1 MHVRTV
7 EAEEAPRY
15 KDRFGLR
22 LGLAYARGLRK
33 EAGEAIASAR
43 SIAPFTSVYDLAR
56 RVAPLRKQELVMLAQ
71 IGALN
76 SLGDTTHR
84 RDALWQAE
92 YAGKP
97 SGSLFKDIPEEQ
109 EQWKSAPL
117 FQMTTEE
124 RLVADYRGT
133 GMTVGR
139 HPMSSHR
146 EMLTGMGVS
155 TASDLRFTPQGQSA
169 RIAGCVISRQR
180 PGTAKG
186 FGFLSIED
194 ETGVSRA
201 IIHPDLFERERSL
214 LSYGK
219 FLQIEGPLQNENG
232 LVSIRASEVL
242 PLTISAADVRS
253 HDFH

>member
-1 MHVRTV
+1 
-7 EAEEAPRY
+7 
-15 KDRFGLR
+15 
-22 LGLAYARGLRK
+22 
-33 EAGEAIASAR
+33 
-43 SIAPFTSVYDLAR
+43 LAR

-71 IGALN
+71 I
-76 SLGDTTHR
+76 
-84 RDALWQAE
+84 DALWQAE
-92 YAGKP
+92 YARKP

-109 EQWKSAPL
+109 EQWKATSL
-117 FQMTTEE
+117 FQITTEE

-139 HPMSSHR
+139 HPMSHHR
-146 EMLTGMGVS
+146 EMLAGMGVS
-155 TASDLRFTPQGQSA
+155 TASDLGLLPQGQRA

-201 IIHPDLFERERSL
+201 IIHPDLFEKERAL
-214 LSYGK
+214 VSYGK

-242 PLTISAADVRS
+242 PLTISAADVPS

>member
-1 MHVRTV
+1 MSSI
-7 EAEEAPRY
+7 EA
-15 KDRFGLR
+15 
-22 LGLAYARGLRK
+22 
-33 EAGEAIASAR
+33 S
-43 SIAPFTSVYDLAR
+43 TR
-56 RVAPLRKQELVMLAQ
+56 RE
-71 IGALN
+71 
-76 SLGDTTHR
+76 
-84 RDALWQAE
+84 AE
-92 YAGKP
+92 YAGRP

-109 EQWKSAPL
+109 EHWKSTPL

-133 GMTVGR
+133 GLTVGR
-139 HPMSSHR
+139 HPMSYHR
-146 EMLTGMGVS
+146 EILAGMGVS
-155 TASDLRFTPQGQSA
+155 AACDLRFMPQGQHA

-201 IIHPDLFERERSL
+201 ITHPDLFEKRRAL
-214 LSYGK
+214 VSYGK

-232 LVSIRASEVL
+232 FVSVKASEVL
-242 PLTISAADVRS
+242 PLAISAADVRS